1 MIKKIKK
8 SVPWIYAIED
18 FDGEEE
24 IAGTFHRKEL
34 QKKKKKKKFKGKK
47 KIEETLKKKK

>member
-34 QKKKKKKKFKGKK
+34 QKKKKKKTNKEKK
-47 KIEETLKKKK
+47 KSSRVKLKK

>member
-34 QKKKKKKKFKGKK
+34 QKKKKKKKKSSRVK
-47 KIEETLKKKK
+47 LKK

>member
-24 IAGTFHRKEL
+24 IAGTFHRKKF
-34 QKKKKKKKFKGKK
+34 KKKKKKKSSRVK
-47 KIEETLKKKK
+47 LKK

>member
-24 IAGTFHRKEL
+24 IAGTFHRQEL
-34 QKKKKKKKFKGKK
+34 QKKKKKKSSRVK
-47 KIEETLKKKK
+47 LKK